1 MDWCFMCKCNG
12 ELVDHLFL
20 HWVALDLWSMDLSL
34 FGVIWVMP
42 KSVVELLAFWQG
54 WFVRHRNGHIRMVV
68 PIV

>member
-1 MDWCFMCKCNG
+1 MCKCNG

-20 HWVALDLWSMDLSL
+20 HWVAMDLWPMDLAL

-54 WFVRHRNGHIRMVV
+54 WLFVIGVV
-68 PIV
+68 TYEWLFPIV